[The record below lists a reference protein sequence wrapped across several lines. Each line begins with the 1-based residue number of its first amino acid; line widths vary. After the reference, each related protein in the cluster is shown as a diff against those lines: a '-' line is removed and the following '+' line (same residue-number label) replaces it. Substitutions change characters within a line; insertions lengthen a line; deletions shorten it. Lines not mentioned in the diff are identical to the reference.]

1 MTEYAPGRIVALLGS
16 VEREVVGG
24 GAGRVLLF
32 VLLLVLLEEDGV
44 LGDRLM
50 GLVLGF
56 VTYGI
61 LGSTMVVE
69 PTELVEEALP
79 SDPKVER
86 GGGAGI

>member
-1 MTEYAPGRIVALLGS
+1 MTEYAPGRLVALLLS

-24 GAGRVLLF
+24 GAGRVLL
-32 VLLLVLLEEDGV
+32 LLLLDEEDVV
-44 LGDRLM
+44 LADRLM
-50 GLVLGF
+50 GLVLEF

-79 SDPKVER
+79 SDPKFER
-86 GGGAGI
+86 GGGAGM